1 MLPFATAGS
10 NSGIF
15 SSLLLCGFDQTD
27 GSFCDTSVDVP
38 LRDAAGSRE
47 VWLFALL
54 VWLCDRSVP
63 AVELEAPSKDL
74 FLDGSA
80 NEADLHGGSA
90 NEADLH
96 GGLTDAATETS
107 ALSFSD
113 LSSSLSVMV

>member
-1 MLPFATAGS
+1 MLPFSTAGS

-15 SSLLLCGFDQTD
+15 SSLLLRGFDQAD
-27 GSFCDTSVDVP
+27 GSFCDTSVDVS

-63 AVELEAPSKDL
+63 AVELEAPSKAG

-80 NEADLHGGSA
+80 TD
-90 NEADLH
+90 ADLH
-96 GGLTDAATETS
+96 GGLTDAATELS
-107 ALSFSD
+107 ALSSSD

>member
-15 SSLLLCGFDQTD
+15 SSLLLCGFNQTD
-27 GSFCDTSVDVP
+27 GSFYDTSVDVP

-47 VWLFALL
+47 VWLFALP

-63 AVELEAPSKDL
+63 AVELEALSQDI

-80 NEADLHGGSA
+80 T
-90 NEADLH
+90 EADLH